1 MGDASGA
8 LVRQSEPSVQ
18 QWYGALYSTAALR
31 LEIMSHKYSIRLN
44 KPAAARR
51 NINSIVIILKIK
63 AAEQRHIK
71 VTPYHKFCFFYI
83 FI

>member
-1 MGDASGA
+1 
-8 LVRQSEPSVQ
+8 
-18 QWYGALYSTAALR
+18 
-31 LEIMSHKYSIRLN
+31 MSHKYSIRLN